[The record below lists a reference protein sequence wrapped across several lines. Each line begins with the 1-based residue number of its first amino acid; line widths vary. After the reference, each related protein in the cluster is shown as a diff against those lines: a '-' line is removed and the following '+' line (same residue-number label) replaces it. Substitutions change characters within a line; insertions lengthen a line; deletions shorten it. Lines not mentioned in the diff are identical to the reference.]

1 MKIKAFAVID
11 TNVLVSSLMT
21 DNFPRELIDLVQ
33 SKNIIPVF
41 DKRMLN
47 EYYEVLSRDKFG
59 FPLESIYDVLYSTVN
74 NGLFINDVEQAK
86 IELKDKDDIAFFE
99 VKESSG
105 ELSSY
110 LVTGNTKHFPKSN
123 STVTPKEFLN
133 ILEMLERYVKTD
145 FDYDKSIEEIKAT
158 QLSTPK
164 YTSGQ
169 ELVNEIFDTEGK
181 KVNESYFEMDL

>member
-1 MKIKAFAVID
+1 MKIKAFAVVD

-21 DNFPRELIDLVQ
+21 DSFPKEIMKLIQNENV
-33 SKNIIPVF
+33 IPVF

-47 EYYEVLSRDKFG
+47 EYHEVLSRKKFG
-59 FPLESIYDVLYSTVN
+59 FSSDSIYGVLYSTVS
-74 NGLFINDVEQAK
+74 NGIFINDVEQAK
-86 IELKDKDDIAFFE
+86 IELKDKDDIVFFE
-99 VKESSG
+99 VKESSA

-110 LVTGNTKHFPKSN
+110 LVTGNIKHFPESN